1 MEIEPES
8 FEICFAETHSSGA
21 EKPMHHQETE
31 PAGVTRRRSTAY
43 SITVRRVVKF
53 TAHFSSVEPQ
63 FTAMRKRHRIHQSST
78 QWLPEGVRRYAE
90 RLD

>member
-1 MEIEPES
+1 MEIEPEA

-43 SITVRRVVKF
+43 SITVRRAVRFVD
-53 TAHFSSVEPQ
+53 S
-63 FTAMRKRHRIHQSST
+63 KRHFQSKFVPT
-78 QWLPEGVRRYAE
+78 NFHLTKQKA
-90 RLD
+90 